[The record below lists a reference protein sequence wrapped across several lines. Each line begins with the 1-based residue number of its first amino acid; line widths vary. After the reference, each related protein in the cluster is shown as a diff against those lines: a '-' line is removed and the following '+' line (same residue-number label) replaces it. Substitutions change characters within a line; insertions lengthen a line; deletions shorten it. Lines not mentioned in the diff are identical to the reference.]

1 MAEDVNAA
9 GEETLNTS
17 SEEGLKATEDTPAT
31 NQEQGEEAAKSLEDD
46 KGKEEGKQ
54 GEESAP
60 DKENKLENKLEEN
73 GFDYAALEQEYI
85 DNNGLTQETI
95 AKLNKIGFSNEFIND
110 FINGKKALYEQE
122 INEMAV
128 VIGGREAY
136 NTVIEWAGNN
146 LDAQT
151 IQAVNAVRDKT
162 LIKEFI
168 LPILKQR
175 MDEKEGVLP
184 ERTIQGSANPP
195 AEDLFESKEQ
205 MYAAIRDER
214 YRKDPA
220 YMEKVT
226 RRIRASREAGIDL
239 GI

>member
-1 MAEDVNAA
+1 MTEEIKETGVEEAGKA
-9 GEETLNTS
+9 GEEE
-17 SEEGLKATEDTPAT
+17 EEGEKEEGTPET
-31 NQEQGEEAAKSLEDD
+31 KQEQGEEAAKSLE
-46 KGKEEGKQ
+46 KEGEEGKQ
-54 GEESAP
+54 EEGEP

-85 DNNGLTQETI
+85 DNGDLTKETRE
-95 AKLNKIGFSNEFIND
+95 KLNKIGFSDEFIND

-122 INEMAV
+122 INEMAAS
-128 VIGGREAY
+128 IGGREAY

-151 IQAVNAVRDKT
+151 IQAVNSVRDKT
-162 LIKEFI
+162 LIKDFI
-168 LPILKQR
+168 LPILKQK
-175 MDEKEGVLP
+175 MDEKEGVIP
-184 ERTIQGSANPP
+184 QTIIQGSANPP
-195 AEDLFESKEQ
+195 AEDLFESQEE

-220 YMEKVT
+220 YMKKVT
-226 RRIRASREAGIDL
+226 RKIRASREAGIDL